1 MRTRSTVSLSS
12 AVAYEKSNTQ
22 AEANSHCRTR
32 TIILPSNATN
42 EARFVSLENPRTG
55 SLNQYYFCPKLG
67 LYEFTVIK
75 SPLSVPRSVL
85 FAPTMGRKD
94 NCPDGADVSNEDD
107 DVSGDTSDQRNRSRT
122 SHEGYISK
130 TAELLVATPVDLI
143 FFMLPILAPASKH
156 TMAQK
161 LFQPTDDI
169 LDSHSGIPKHLRD
182 ILLHERC

>member
-1 MRTRSTVSLSS
+1 M
-12 AVAYEKSNTQ
+12 
-22 AEANSHCRTR
+22 
-32 TIILPSNATN
+32 
-42 EARFVSLENPRTG
+42 
-55 SLNQYYFCPKLG
+55 
-67 LYEFTVIK
+67 
-75 SPLSVPRSVL
+75 

-130 TAELLVATPVDLI
+130 TAELLIATPVDLI

-161 LFQPTDDI
+161 LFQPLDDI
-169 LDSHSGIPKHLRD
+169 LDSHNGIPKHLRD
-182 ILLHERC
+182 ILLHDRFRSMVEKRMGAICDTVHAGETMFRLSDDKLVLELLSKAENC